1 MILEILLVEGG
12 TSPKEK
18 GEVCCGYFLK
28 EMLVSVC
35 GGRQVEEGD
44 GQDLKKN
51 IIKTW
56 ALSMRVLQ

>member
-28 EMLVSVC
+28 EMLVSVW

-44 GQDLKKN
+44 GQDLKKR
-51 IIKTW
+51 T
-56 ALSMRVLQ
+56 